1 MDILRREHVEDLH
14 RLAGITR
21 KADHAR
27 QAIEAP
33 PLRRARHRLPWLV
46 VGVGDSMVAT
56 FIVTRFESAL
66 AGKKSSSALLL
77 RLP

>member
-1 MDILRREHVEDLH
+1 MRREHVEDLH
-14 RLAGITR
+14 RLIGITR

-46 VGVGDSMVAT
+46 VSIGNNMVST
-56 FIVTRFESAL
+56 FIVTRFESVL
-66 AGKKSSSALLL
+66 AGKESSSALWL